1 MGIQK
6 NHLNETVLLNKH
18 TYNYMNT
25 DDLEIIN
32 NLRLNILFNP
42 YKPSV
47 LFVGCKQ
54 TAQTQIRRRV
64 QNAASY
70 QGLHCLLTE

>member
-6 NHLNETVLLNKH
+6 NHLNETVLLSTQTCMKADGLENINK
-18 TYNYMNT
+18 
-25 DDLEIIN
+25 
-32 NLRLNILFNP
+32 LRLNILFNP

-47 LFVGCKQ
+47 LFVGRRQ